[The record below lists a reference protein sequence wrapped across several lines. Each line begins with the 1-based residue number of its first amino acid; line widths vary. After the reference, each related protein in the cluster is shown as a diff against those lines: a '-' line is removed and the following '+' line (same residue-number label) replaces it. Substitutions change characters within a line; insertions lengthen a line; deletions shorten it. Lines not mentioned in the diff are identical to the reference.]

1 MVHDSHPHRRNA
13 VSPDVLRY
21 GGAILACSIAAALA
35 APLRAWLDLAN
46 IAMLFL
52 LAVLIVARQAGRGPA
67 VVAAV
72 LSVALFDFF
81 FVPPRYSFAV
91 NDIQYLVTLGVML
104 AVALITAQLTTGLR
118 SQAELASR
126 REREMR
132 QLYELAR
139 DLAGA
144 STTARVAEITQAFL
158 DHAVGVDAV
167 VLLPDSTGTLQPADG
182 RTWGPDYVEQRLAH
196 LSYERGEAVGAPMLA
211 DAGHAVTYL
220 PLNAPMRVR
229 GTLVIAGRGAGRT
242 PRQTGDS
249 LLPAVASLVAIVV
262 ERLHY
267 IEIAGRAQV
276 ESASERLRSSILS
289 ALSHDVRTPLT
300 ALVGLADSLVIARP
314 PLPEGARETATAIRE
329 QAARMS
335 SMATNLLDMA
345 RLQAG
350 KVTPH
355 KEWQLIDEVAGASVQ
370 SLGAA
375 LEWHRI
381 VIDMPRTLPLVAF
394 DAVLVERVIG
404 NLVENAAKVAPAG
417 STITISAAADNGYAR
432 VTVADEGPGFPEG
445 RQEELFGMFV
455 RGDAESSAPGTG
467 LGLAICRAIV
477 EAHGGSIYA
486 ENRPGRGARVCFTLP
501 LGVPPTVD
509 DEPDVATQGDVR

>member
-1 MVHDSHPHRRNA
+1 
-13 VSPDVLRY
+13 
-21 GGAILACSIAAALA
+21 
-35 APLRAWLDLAN
+35 
-46 IAMLFL
+46 
-52 LAVLIVARQAGRGPA
+52 
-67 VVAAV
+67 
-72 LSVALFDFF
+72 
-81 FVPPRYSFAV
+81 
-91 NDIQYLVTLGVML
+91 
-104 AVALITAQLTTGLR
+104 
-118 SQAELASR
+118 
-126 REREMR
+126 
-132 QLYELAR
+132 
-139 DLAGA
+139 
-144 STTARVAEITQAFL
+144 
-158 DHAVGVDAV
+158 
-167 VLLPDSTGTLQPADG
+167 
-182 RTWGPDYVEQRLAH
+182 
-196 LSYERGEAVGAPMLA
+196 
-211 DAGHAVTYL
+211 
-220 PLNAPMRVR
+220 
-229 GTLVIAGRGAGRT
+229 
-242 PRQTGDS
+242 
-249 LLPAVASLVAIVV
+249 
-262 ERLHY
+262 
-267 IEIAGRAQV
+267 
-276 ESASERLRSSILS
+276 
-289 ALSHDVRTPLT
+289 
-300 ALVGLADSLVIARP
+300 
-314 PLPEGARETATAIRE
+314 
-329 QAARMS
+329 MS